1 MADSTI
7 WHLFVGRDTSKT
19 ALPLERLSEAGC
31 HSQPWRSSG
40 HNGDYG
46 IVFFEDA
53 TSELAGLLQETS
65 HGGLNRVLAISL
77 ENRSLG
83 IKDVQG
89 LLQSGASDYLCWPQS
104 KDPIAEITPRLERW
118 REVDDLVQSPIVR
131 ENLVG
136 GSHGWL
142 RVLRDIIE
150 LARFTNAPAL
160 ITGESGTGK
169 ELAARL
175 IHSLSSDRC
184 ERELVVVDCTTIV
197 PELSGSEFFGH
208 ERGAY
213 TGATGP
219 RTGAFELANGGTLF
233 LDEVGELPLPL
244 QAQLLR
250 AIQERTYKRV
260 GGNEWR
266 SADFRLVCAT
276 NRPLIDD
283 VKNGRFRSDLYYRIA
298 AGTFK
303 LPSLRER
310 AADILPLARH
320 FLRALRP
327 EFEAADFTESAKE
340 WLLTREYP
348 GNVRDLK
355 QTITRISYRHVG
367 PGLVTSVVYLRM
379 SANAALTL
387 VIGLMNALRSRFDG
401 PWRGDGSE
409 RNQPQVYRD
418 CDTDSI
424 EEANG
429 SLQRAALRLGVTDR
443 ALQMRRA
450 RGPGGKMAPTRGRWG
465 TPVNVRLAPL
475 AGTLRVR
482 AIIFERTFVL
492 CVSISLE
499 PLYPLSGSPCSPN
512 L

>member
-19 ALPLERLSEAGC
+19 ALPLERLSQAGC

-40 HNGDYG
+40 QNGDYG

-65 HGGLNRVLAISL
+65 HGGLRRVLAISL

-83 IKDVQG
+83 IKDVQS

-118 REVDDLVQSPIVR
+118 REVDDLVQSPMVR

-136 GSHGWL
+136 GSQGWL

-219 RTGAFELANGGTLF
+219 RTGAFELAHGGTLF

-266 SADFRLVCAT
+266 TADFRLVCAT

-340 WLLTREYP
+340 WLLAREYP

-355 QTITRISYRHVG
+355 LTITRISYRHVG
-367 PGLVTSVVYLRM
+367 PGLVTLGDVPPDERECGVDSGHWADERFEESIRRAL
-379 SANAALTL
+379 AAGTDLKE
-387 VIGLMNALRSRFDG
+387 ISRKSTEIAI
-401 PWRGDGSE
+401 RIA
-409 RNQPQVYRD
+409 
-418 CDTDSI
+418 I

-450 RGPGGKMAPTRGRWG
+450 RGPGRENGADPWAVGNTG
-465 TPVNVRLAPL
+465 
-475 AGTLRVR
+475 
-482 AIIFERTFVL
+482 
-492 CVSISLE
+492 
-499 PLYPLSGSPCSPN
+499 
-512 L
+512 